1 MKDLTEY
8 ISTNAIANPDAIAV
22 IHGEEH
28 LTYDVFFQRVL
39 ALAERLENIKSQAKV
54 LVDLPQGKDAYLL
67 AVAIMFAGGTYC
79 PLSMAAP
86 EERKRQVAVDFKPD
100 LIIGYDSGNDTL
112 YPGYKIL
119 TIENL
124 IKLEG
129 KTLSYDQFDNKQIAY
144 VIYTSG
150 STGTPKG
157 VMINRGSLN
166 KFLEWS
172 IRAYSADVG
181 DVWSQFSLLS
191 FDLSVV
197 DIFTCLCSGASL
209 LCIVE
214 MGDKLRP
221 AKVIEKFKV
230 TIWHSVPSVIDLIFG
245 KNGEISEDLS
255 SLRLMTFCG
264 EPLNQRHVE
273 LAFGKNKSLTLFNTY
288 GPTEGTL
295 FCTAQK
301 FTSENYLSFIN
312 VSMSIG
318 EAIPGWLLELMPTED
333 ADIFELIIYGD
344 YIGVGYL
351 GIPDDERFFSLEKDN
366 RFFNAFR
373 TGDLIRTSERKK
385 YFYARKDRQVKINGY
400 RIEPGELDAIIY
412 QYLKLDSFTLTYK
425 NALYT
430 FIESDS
436 QIDDNMVRS
445 LLKEHIEHYK
455 IPREVVTISK
465 FPLNVNA
472 KKDIDKLKDMIK

>member
-1 MKDLTEY
+1 MKDLTAH
-8 ISTNAIANPDAIAV
+8 ITANATANPSAIAI
-22 IHGEEH
+22 IHGEEK
-28 LTYDVFFQRVL
+28 LTYEDFLQRVL
-39 ALAERLENIKSQAKV
+39 VLAGRLENIKPHAKV
-54 LVDLPQGKDAYLL
+54 LVDLPQGKDAYVL

-79 PLSMAAP
+79 PINMAAP
-86 EERKRQVAVDFKPD
+86 DERKRQVADDFCPD
-100 LIIGYDSGNDTL
+100 MIISDGLGNDTL

-129 KTLSYDQFDNKQIAY
+129 KTLSINHFDDKQIAY
-144 VIYTSG
+144 IIYTSG

-172 IRAYSADVG
+172 IGAYGAGVG
-181 DVWSQFSLLS
+181 DVWGQFSLLS
-191 FDLSVV
+191 FDLSIV
-197 DIFTCLCSGASL
+197 DIFTSLCSGAAL

-221 AKVIEKFKV
+221 AKAIERFKV

-245 KNGEISEDLS
+245 KNGEISEGLS
-255 SLRLMTFCG
+255 SLRLMSFCG

-295 FCTAQK
+295 FCTVQK
-301 FTSENYLSFIN
+301 LTSESYLSFIN
-312 VSMSIG
+312 VSISIG
-318 EAIPGWLLELMPTED
+318 KAIPGWQLDLMATED
-333 ADIFELIIYGD
+333 TDIFELIIYGD
-344 YIGVGYL
+344 YIGAGYL
-351 GIPDDERFFSLEKDN
+351 GMPDDERFFSLKKDN
-366 RFFNAFR
+366 RFLNAFR
-373 TGDLIRTSERKK
+373 TGDLIRVSERKN

-412 QYLKLDSFTLTYK
+412 QHLKLDSFTLAHE

-436 QIDDNMVRS
+436 QVDDNMVRS
-445 LLKEHIEHYK
+445 LLKEHIEYYK
-455 IPREVVTISK
+455 IPRGVITISN
-465 FPLNVNA
+465 FPLTINA
-472 KKDIDKLKDMIK
+472 KKDIDKLKDMIE